1 MPAGQICDANKQEK
15 AERDQYIALT
25 GCHRSQAP
33 LKFPF
38 RKFQPATEQA
48 LPDRLLM
55 WVQPAVQRVSFP
67 VALKR
72 GSLKRTH
79 PAKAIG

>member
-55 WVQPAVQRVSFP
+55 WVQPVMWVQPGGSTRQFSGRFEAW
-67 VALKR
+67 VA
-72 GSLKRTH
+72 
-79 PAKAIG
+79 

>member
-38 RKFQPATEQA
+38 RKFQPATPSK
-48 LPDRLLM
+48 LYPID
-55 WVQPAVQRVSFP
+55 S
-67 VALKR
+67 
-72 GSLKRTH
+72 
-79 PAKAIG
+79 

>member
-55 WVQPAVQRVSFP
+55 WVQPGGSTRQFSGRFEAW
-67 VALKR
+67 VA
-72 GSLKRTH
+72 
-79 PAKAIG
+79 